1 MRTDNLR
8 CPHSLCGHAQVITD
22 ITEGM
27 GKGMADF
34 IAKEVLTVSDYDL
47 YCHYVAGLV
56 GIGLSQVR
64 CPSLQAP
71 QAAHCVAVYKG
82 FNLLS
87 CGNACLTHNGSSQSM
102 HA

>member
-71 QAAHCVAVYKG
+71 PSCTLCCCVQG
-82 FNLLS
+82 FQSALLRQCMPYS
-87 CGNACLTHNGSSQSM
+87 
-102 HA
+102 